1 MKGYTAGGPTS
12 TAGPARFGTEVW
24 PVLVYDEAMTLVSV
38 QDLKAKLSAVVA
50 AAEAGETIVITR
62 HGKAVARLVPAD
74 PPHVHRGSR
83 VGEPFP
89 PSIAP
94 GTGLGARAV
103 EILLEDRAD
112 RW

>member
-1 MKGYTAGGPTS
+1 MVTAMK
-12 TAGPARFGTEVW
+12 
-24 PVLVYDEAMTLVSV
+24 MVSV
-38 QDLKAKLSAVVA
+38 QDLKATLSAVVA
-50 AAEAGETIVITR
+50 SAEAGETVVITR
-62 HGKAVARLVPAD
+62 HGRAVARIVPAN

-83 VGEPFP
+83 AGEPLP

-103 EILLEDRAD
+103 AVLLEDRAD